1 MNKMYHYITW
11 FQNNYK
17 ELHQAMLHCNHNIDN
32 KNLNPYHLE
41 SDCWSHTMMVCKVA
55 EIQNYDKVVQIA
67 ALLHDIGKPISRTI
81 NPKNNHV
88 RFFDHEKISAELSV
102 DILNKM
108 LLEQMIT
115 TNELKNILILI
126 ASHGELYKNSDA
138 KNIYEKFKSD
148 KKLFILLTQLHYC
161 DKVGRF
167 SADPHE
173 TNEKNVDDVLNY
185 FENA

>member
-17 ELHQAMLHCNHNIDN
+17 ELHQNMLHCNHNIDN

-55 EIQNYDKVVQIA
+55 EIQNYNKVVQIA
-67 ALLHDIGKPISRTI
+67 ALLHDIGKPMSRTI
-81 NPKNNHV
+81 NQKNNHV
-88 RFFDHEKISAELSV
+88 IFFDHEKISMELSV
-102 DILNKM
+102 YILNKM

-115 TNELKNILILI
+115 ANEMKDILILI
-126 ASHGELYKNSDA
+126 AHHGELYKNSDP
-138 KNIYEKFKSD
+138 KNIYKIFKSD

-161 DKVGRF
+161 YSRGRF
-167 SADPHE
+167 SADPYE
-173 TNEKNVDDVLNY
+173 TNDKIVGDILKYFKN
-185 FENA
+185 A